1 MPQKPLAS
9 HTSFPL
15 GFFGKIPAVGDFV
28 HRNLS
33 VVFVDKWDH
42 WLQNGLY
49 RTGQELGESWPEI
62 YLTSPI
68 WRFVLSPGVVD
79 GHSYVGIML
88 PSIDSAGR
96 YFPLTV
102 VAPISPNHV
111 ARVWSPDANHW
122 FDALEALMLSA
133 LEESLSLEDFH
144 QKLQALPASWAER
157 AMQSGSSQDSFVCI
171 ELDHVYAAPTVLA
184 GLWAEQLVAQG
195 RPRSFWWTAGSDRVS
210 PALLI
215 NHDLPDTHHFP
226 SLFNGQW
233 EDRQWSVESWQK
245 ENPGDPPI
253 TALSDSSE
261 TDSLPVG
268 LNDEGSALEQLLV
281 SPPLQAAVGHTQSV
295 GFTHPGNVRDINQ
308 DASIEL
314 SDAGVWVVAD
324 GMGGHLD
331 GEKASQLIIEAVSW
345 VTPRLGLEATTDEIS
360 LRLANVNQTLINERH
375 GDSREES
382 ICGSTVVALIIK
394 KNHFSCVWA
403 GDSRLY
409 LLRDGILRA
418 VTQDHSLQ
426 EERGEAAPRNIIT
439 RAVGATPELE
449 LDLISEALQ
458 IGDRL
463 MLCSDGVYGELS
475 PEEISAALS
484 ADSLE
489 KAISNI
495 SECVLSKAARDNLT
509 AVLVD
514 YN

>member
-1 MPQKPLAS
+1 
-9 HTSFPL
+9 
-15 GFFGKIPAVGDFV
+15 
-28 HRNLS
+28 
-33 VVFVDKWDH
+33 
-42 WLQNGLY
+42 
-49 RTGQELGESWPEI
+49 
-62 YLTSPI
+62 
-68 WRFVLSPGVVD
+68 
-79 GHSYVGIML
+79 
-88 PSIDSAGR
+88 
-96 YFPLTV
+96 
-102 VAPISPNHV
+102 
-111 ARVWSPDANHW
+111 
-122 FDALEALMLSA
+122 MLSA
-133 LEESLSLEDFH
+133 LEERLSLEDFH
-144 QKLQALPASWAER
+144 QKLQALPASWAEK
-157 AMQSGSSQDSFVCI
+157 AMQAAFSQDSFVCF

-184 GLWAEQLVAQG
+184 GLWVEQMVAQG
-195 RPRSFWWTAGSDRVS
+195 TPRSFWWTAGSGLVS

-233 EDRQWSVESWQK
+233 ENRQWLLESWQK
-245 ENPGDPPI
+245 ENPSSAPSA
-253 TALSDSSE
+253 ALSGSGE
-261 TDSLPVG
+261 TDSPVG
-268 LNDEGSALEQLLV
+268 LNNEGSALEQLLV
-281 SPPLQAAVGHTQSV
+281 SPPVQASVGHTQSV

-308 DASIEL
+308 DAFIEL

-324 GMGGHLD
+324 GMGGHLN
-331 GEKASQLIIEAVSW
+331 GERASQLIIEAVSW
-345 VTPRLGLEATTDEIS
+345 VTSRLGLKATTDEVS
-360 LRLANVNQTLINERH
+360 LRLAKVNQALINERY

-382 ICGSTVVALIIK
+382 VCGSTVVALIIK

-418 VTQDHSLQ
+418 VTKDHSLQ
-426 EERGEAAPRNIIT
+426 EERGETAPRNIIT

-495 SECVLSKAARDNLT
+495 SEGVLSKAARDNLT

>member
-1 MPQKPLAS
+1 MPQKPLTP

-33 VVFVDKWDH
+33 VDFVDKWDY

-49 RTGQELGESWPEI
+49 RTGQELGENWPEI

-79 GHSYVGIML
+79 GYAYVGVML

-102 VAPISPNHV
+102 VAPVSPNHV

-122 FDALEALMLSA
+122 FEALEALMLSA
-133 LEESLSLEDFH
+133 LEESLSLDDFH
-144 QKLQALPASWAER
+144 QKLKALPASWAER
-157 AMQSGSSQDSFVCI
+157 VMQTASSQGSFVCI
-171 ELDHVYAAPTVLA
+171 ELDQVYAAPTVLA
-184 GLWAEQLVAQG
+184 GLWVEQLMAQG
-195 RPRSFWWTAGSDRVS
+195 APRSFWWTSGSDLVS
-210 PALLI
+210 PALLV
-215 NHDLPDTHHFP
+215 NHDLPDAHHFP

-233 EDRQWSVESWQK
+233 GDRQWSMESWRK
-245 ENPGDPPI
+245 ENSSNAPI
-253 TALSDSSE
+253 TAPSDSSE
-261 TDSLPVG
+261 TDSLPVD

-281 SPPLQAAVGHTQSV
+281 SPPVQARVGRTQSV
-295 GFTHPGNVRDINQ
+295 GFTHPGNVRDMNQ
-308 DASIEL
+308 DASIAL

-324 GMGGHLD
+324 GMGGHLNR
-331 GEKASQLIIEAVSW
+331 ERASQLIIEAVSW

-360 LRLANVNQTLINERH
+360 LRLANVNQVLINERH

-394 KNHFSCVWA
+394 RDHFSCVWA

-418 VTQDHSLQ
+418 VTKDHSLQ
-426 EERGEAAPRNIIT
+426 EEIGDAAPRNIIT
-439 RAVGATPELE
+439 RAVGATPQLE

-475 PEEISAALS
+475 QEEIRAALS
-484 ADSLE
+484 AESLE
-489 KAISNI
+489 KAISNL
-495 SECVLSKAARDNLT
+495 SEGILSKAARDNLT